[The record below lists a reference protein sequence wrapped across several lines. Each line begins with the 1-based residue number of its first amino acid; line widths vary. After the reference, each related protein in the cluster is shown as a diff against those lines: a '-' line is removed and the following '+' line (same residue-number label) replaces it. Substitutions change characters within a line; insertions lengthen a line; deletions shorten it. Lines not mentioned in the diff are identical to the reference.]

1 MTMNFLKIIS
11 ASCILLFALSVNAG
25 DVEIKKVVMQKTGNS
40 WSFEVTLKHADT
52 GWKHYA
58 NAWRVLDH
66 KGKVI
71 KTRILGHPHVDE
83 QPFTRGL
90 GGVVIPA
97 GAKSVTVEARDKVH
111 GWSKNKVVIDLNVM
125 KGNKYIIKQ

>member
-1 MTMNFLKIIS
+1 MYKRFIKIIF
-11 ASCILLFALSVNAG
+11 ASCILLAGLSARAG
-25 DVEIKKVVMQKTGNS
+25 DVEIKNVVMQKTGSS
-40 WSFEVTLKHADT
+40 WSFEVTLKHGDT

-58 NAWRVLDH
+58 NAWRVVDQ

-90 GGVVIPA
+90 SGVNIPA

-111 GWSKNKVVIDLNVM
+111 GWSKDKVVIDLKVN
-125 KGNKYIIKQ
+125 KGKKYLIKQ